1 MPRARCRILSGSR
14 ALARVVATRRPRR
27 GRPAPCRRS
36 RPAGPEASRRAPERP
51 AGSRR
56 ARVGGRGRRQ
66 LRRWST
72 SRPVGPRHTSRNGT
86 PPPTPGRPGGR
97 RRHPADR
104 VASTP
109 AERPRRAV
117 GTRMIGPRLSPL
129 TDRAAAH
136 RPAGRR
142 HSPDSVASTLAERP
156 RRAVDARIDRP
167 WNVAA
172 DRQGCAPSRP
182 IVRPN
187 AVDARTDQW
196 VAGHVGPGST
206 APRRG
211 AGTTVHETTVHET
224 TARRHDH
231 VDRETGPGSGIRCSG
246 SRASRARASG

>member
-56 ARVGGRGRRQ
+56 ARFGRRGRRQ

-72 SRPVGPRHTSRNGT
+72 SRPAGPRHTSRNGT

-109 AERPRRAV
+109 AERPRRADA
-117 GTRMIGPRLSPL
+117 TRMTGPRGV
-129 TDRAAAH
+129 T
-136 RPAGRR
+136 
-142 HSPDSVASTLAERP
+142 
-156 RRAVDARIDRP
+156 
-167 WNVAA
+167 A
-172 DRQGCAPSRP
+172 DRQGRGTPSGRTPALGRQGRVHPGRAAATRRRRSDRPALERHSRP
-182 IVRPN
+182 TGLRALAAERP
-187 AVDARTDQW
+187 AERRRRPDRS
-196 VAGHVGPGST
+196 VGRG
-206 APRRG
+206 PRRTRVDRV
-211 AGTTVHETTVHET
+211 A
-224 TARRHDH
+224 ARRRYD
-231 VDRETGPGSGIRCSG
+231 GPRN
-246 SRASRARASG
+246 RAHGPRPVVTTTSIARRAGVRDQV